1 MIGSINPCGVLTLYD
16 KEEKE
21 LGTCL
26 DTPNSF
32 AVACMIHSEVVK
44 GICYYQHFGKEER
57 IKDNDILE
65 RINTYTICLK
75 KFSETKKDVEQIKKY
90 IKFRKP

>member
-16 KEEKE
+16 
-21 LGTCL
+21 
-26 DTPNSF
+26 
-32 AVACMIHSEVVK
+32 
-44 GICYYQHFGKEER
+44 KEER